1 MGVFAVIADDRL
13 DAFGFDF
20 TDYVAFSRD
29 FWRRDKRPCV
39 ILTDLFHLLQLAF
52 PLFIYFAVSL
62 RTQSIS
68 SVKFDTFTSDHPSYV
83 IFRREQVDTL
93 PFSSS
98 VEYVF
103 GRRNHSP

>member
-1 MGVFAVIADDRL
+1 VRLLLGVFAVIADDRL

-52 PLFIYFAVSL
+52 L
-62 RTQSIS
+62 
-68 SVKFDTFTSDHPSYV
+68 
-83 IFRREQVDTL
+83 
-93 PFSSS
+93 SSS
-98 VEYVF
+98 TLLYLYVPKVF
-103 GRRNHSP
+103 PL